1 MALSLRGKRG
11 VPVGESRNVLAEIRR
26 DLENYV
32 GKRVRIRANKGRRR
46 IVEREGTLEKT
57 YPNLFVIKLDE
68 EYQNRRLSYT
78 YADLLT
84 AMVEVSV
91 YNGKERKKLNFSA
104 SSAS

>member
-1 MALSLRGKRG
+1 M
-11 VPVGESRNVLAEIRR
+11 GETRDVLAEIRR

-32 GKRVRIRANKGRRR
+32 GKRVRVRANKGRRR

-68 EYQNRRLSYT
+68 QYQNRRVSYT

-91 YNGKERKKLNFSA
+91 FTGKEPKKLQYSA

>member
-1 MALSLRGKRG
+1 M
-11 VPVGESRNVLAEIRR
+11 GESRDVLAEIRR

-57 YPNLFVIKLDE
+57 YPNLFVVKLDE

-78 YADLLT
+78 YTDLLT

-91 YNGKERKKLNFSA
+91 YNGKERKKLNYSA

>member
-1 MALSLRGKRG
+1 
-11 VPVGESRNVLAEIRR
+11 VGETRDVLAEIRR

-32 GKRVRIRANKGRRR
+32 GKRVRVRANKGRRR

-57 YPNLFVIKLDE
+57 YPNLFVIRLDE
-68 EYQNRRLSYT
+68 QYQNRRVSYT

-91 YNGKERKKLNFSA
+91 FTDKEPKKLQYSA